1 VNIGGPQ
8 FVDWFQ
14 FHRCEHH
21 SAAAATRARRTV
33 KLGGNQI
40 EYEDQFPLIAEM
52 FDEAARENGF
62 EIKMSKYNIPGMRKS

>member
-1 VNIGGPQ
+1 
-8 FVDWFQ
+8 VD
-14 FHRCEHH
+14 
-21 SAAAATRARRTV
+21 TDG